1 VRPRDRFL
9 ASGGVAPWPEF
20 RAALMFAPAVGL
32 FDDPT
37 PKAAHAFVADRL
49 FMQRQG
55 VDHLPQR
62 PSILL
67 GPFAANDAVVFG
79 CHGQLIHCATQSH
92 GAVVAREG

>member
-1 VRPRDRFL
+1 
-9 ASGGVAPWPEF
+9 
-20 RAALMFAPAVGL
+20 MFAPAVGL

-37 PKAAHAFVADRL
+37 PKAAQAFVADRL

-62 PSILL
+62 ASILL

-79 CHGQLIHCATQSH
+79 
-92 GAVVAREG
+92 

>member
-1 VRPRDRFL
+1 
-9 ASGGVAPWPEF
+9 
-20 RAALMFAPAVGL
+20 MFAPAVGL

-37 PKAAHAFVADRL
+37 PKVAQAFVADRL

-79 CHGQLIHCATQSH
+79 WGERQM
-92 GAVVAREG
+92 